1 MTKEMAPADAAPAL
15 SDEELLARIQKGE
28 TDLFG
33 PLVKRYERELFGYL
47 RRYLG
52 DEALAEDVFQNTF
65 LKLYEKVGQYEKGRP
80 FRPWLY
86 TMATNLA
93 IDAQRRA
100 GRRPS
105 VSLDQARQQDER
117 GQAQPLADLLTGGA
131 GSADPFG
138 SLAEKERQELVREGV
153 EALPEHLK
161 STVLLAYYQGL
172 KYREIA
178 EILGIPVG
186 TVKSRLHLALA
197 RLHEF
202 WRRSSA
208 LADSSMGA

>member
-1 MTKEMAPADAAPAL
+1 MTKEPVLADGAAEL
-15 SDEELLARIQKGE
+15 SDEELLGRIQRGE
-28 TDLFG
+28 ADLFG
-33 PLVKRYERELFGYL
+33 PLIKRHERELFGYL

-52 DEALAEDVFQNTF
+52 DQALAEDVFQNTF

-93 IDAQRRA
+93 IDAQRRL

-105 VSLDQARQQDER
+105 VSIDQARQQDEQ
-117 GQAQPLADLLTGGA
+117 GQAQPLADLLN
-131 GSADPFG
+131 GSEADPFAQ
-138 SLAEKERQELVREGV
+138 LAEKERQALVRQGI

-161 STVLLAYYQGL
+161 QTVLLAYYQGL

-202 WRRSSA
+202 WRKSSA
-208 LADSSMGA
+208 LADSSAGG

>member
-1 MTKEMAPADAAPAL
+1 MLKAISPLEPDAAL
-15 SDEELLARIQKGE
+15 SDEELVERLQQGE
-28 TDLFG
+28 SDLFG
-33 PLVKRYERELFGYL
+33 SLVKRYERELFGYL

-52 DEALAEDVFQNTF
+52 DETAAEDVFQNTF
-65 LKLYEKVGQYEKGRP
+65 VKLYEKIGQYEPGRP

-105 VSLDQARQQDER
+105 VSLDQARQADEH
-117 GQAQPLADLLTGGA
+117 GQSQPLLDLLA
-131 GSADPFG
+131 NENGSVDPFG
-138 SLAEKERQELVREGV
+138 HLAEKERRDLVRAGI

-161 STVLLAYYQGL
+161 QTVLLAYYQGL

-197 RLHEF
+197 RLHEG
-202 WRRSSA
+202 WKKSAA
-208 LADSSMGA
+208 LADSSMES

>member
-1 MTKEMAPADAAPAL
+1 MTKAVTAAEPDQAT
-15 SDEELLARIQKGE
+15 SDEELVTRIRDGE
-28 TDLFG
+28 RDLFG

-52 DEALAEDVFQNTF
+52 DQALAEDVFQNTF
-65 LKLYEKVGQYEKGRP
+65 LKLFEKLDQYEKGRP

-100 GRRPS
+100 GRRPT
-105 VSLDQARQQDER
+105 VSIDQARMHDDQ
-117 GQAQPLADLLTGGA
+117 GQPHPLTELLEQ
-131 GSADPFG
+131 GSDGADPFAN
-138 SLAEKERQELVREGV
+138 LAEKERQNLVREGL
-153 EALPEHLK
+153 ETLPEHLK
-161 STVLLAYYQGL
+161 TAVLLAYYQGL

-178 EILGIPVG
+178 EIMEIPVG

-197 RLHEF
+197 RLHDH
-202 WRRSSA
+202 WRKSSA
-208 LADSSMGA
+208 LADSPVS